1 MEAIIAVELE
11 CLEIAMNPLGST
23 FMTVD
28 MLSKRNSVRRDMAL
42 GLYAAA
48 YDAFVKAPV
57 ELVTWLSGKFDC
69 LKEEMEWIRDRAGLP
84 SRFLEGM
91 AKDPMVFK
99 VSKVGGDIACLFI
112 GVKGAVTAVTKA
124 GKLIKI
130 GRTTSGMGKVIPVNF
145 RPGLMPVATLGS
157 SALALEAAPQ
167 MIIES
172 VQEASQALGILKST
186 LMQAGK
192 VAGSGVVAGAV
203 TGGGGG
209 SSLAHNI
216 GSTSSI
222 SLNLNP
228 LLLVVDG
235 TELIF
240 QV

>member
-1 MEAIIAVELE
+1 
-11 CLEIAMNPLGST
+11 
-23 FMTVD
+23 
-28 MLSKRNSVRRDMAL
+28 MAL

-209 SSLAHNI
+209 SSLAHDI